1 MADESQFSILAMM
14 TEEKTRRL
22 KITGLQT
29 CSEPLPLKGYTPSLQ
44 FITMIFAAKFVNNL
58 CSLMAFLY
66 GLIPFKMDTTG
77 LFSIR
82 CFVRL
87 QPQGFLSARIPTSY

>member
-14 TEEKTRRL
+14 TEEKTPQL

-29 CSEPLPLKGYTPSLQ
+29 CSEPLPLKGYTPSLR
-44 FITMIFAAKFVNNL
+44 FITMIFVRKYVNNL
-58 CSLMAFLY
+58 CSLMVFLY
-66 GLIPFKMDTTG
+66 GLIPFRMDTTD
-77 LFSIR
+77 LFSIS

-87 QPQGFLSARIPTSY
+87 QPQAFLSARIPTSY

>member
-14 TEEKTRRL
+14 TEEKTPRL

-29 CSEPLPLKGYTPSLQ
+29 CSEPLPPTGYTPSLQ
-44 FITMIFAAKFVNNL
+44 FITIIFAAKFVNNL
-58 CSLMAFLY
+58 CSLMVFLY
-66 GLIPFKMDTTG
+66 GLIPFKMDKTG
-77 LFSIR
+77 RFSIP

-87 QPQGFLSARIPTSY
+87 QPQAFLSARIPTSY